1 VNASGSSLSF
11 TTMSLPSLPID
22 VLLVVFQN
30 LDTTDVVRI
39 GTVSPLIVA
48 VGLDFSAHPQS
59 LALITLDLQRTPCGR
74 TSPSRLGR
82 PTRKVV
88 PERSGAQARDASAH
102 FPLHARAE
110 GSRHRFCQDAH
121 PLGKVSGPR
130 CSKRFDENGLAAKGV
145 IGMPG
150 VREFRLLPGGK
161 SLIVID
167 NRGGMTLRRIT
178 LEGGQAS
185 LPVVASVERDKRRT
199 MGSWNRLLTAMSPCP
214 ILVHER
220 ATE

>member
-1 VNASGSSLSF
+1 VLRPATPPLTSLS
-11 TTMSLPSLPID
+11 TPELKT
-22 VLLVVFQN
+22 LVTGFVKM
-30 LDTTDVVRI
+30 RI
-39 GTVSPLIVA
+39 
-48 VGLDFSAHPQS
+48 
-59 LALITLDLQRTPCGR
+59 RW
-74 TSPSRLGR
+74 
-82 PTRKVV
+82 
-88 PERSGAQARDASAH
+88 
-102 FPLHARAE
+102 
-110 GSRHRFCQDAH
+110 
-121 PLGKVSGPR
+121 GKVSGPR